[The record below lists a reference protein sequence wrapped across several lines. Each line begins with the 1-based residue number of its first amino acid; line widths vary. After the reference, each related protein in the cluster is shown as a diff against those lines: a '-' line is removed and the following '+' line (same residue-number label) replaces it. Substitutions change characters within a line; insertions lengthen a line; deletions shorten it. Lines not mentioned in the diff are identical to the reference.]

1 MEWIDSKSVVGLA
14 GAVVGDVMICGLCDA
29 VFRFSPVAF
38 RRPGPSIV
46 NR

>member
-1 MEWIDSKSVVGLA
+1 MEEIDCKKVVGLA
-14 GAVVGDVMICGLCDA
+14 DVDLEDVMIPELCDA

-38 RRPGPSIV
+38 RCRGSSIV